1 MNWKG
6 VVLHHSASHDVS
18 ANTIDGWHKERGW
31 DGVGYHFVIRFDGS
45 IEVARDWKKAGAH
58 AVGRNTTHLGICF
71 TGDFT
76 KHSPTEDQMRAGIYL
91 CRGLKERFNLSSFEI
106 HHEQCPGPNFPFEEF
121 VKAINDKNAPIP
133 LVNQTKE
140 ETKLATNNAF
150 FDDVDPNHWA
160 NEAIGAVVKAGIMN
174 GTSADTFNPNGT
186 LTRAELA
193 VILQRALNL

>member
-1 MNWKG
+1 VNWKG

-58 AVGRNTTHLGICF
+58 AVGRNATHLGICF

-76 KHSPTEDQMRAGIYL
+76 KHAPTEEQMIAGIYL
-91 CRGLKERFNLSSFEI
+91 CRGLKERFSLKSFEF

-121 VKAINDKNAPIP
+121 VKAVNDKSAPIP
-133 LVNQTKE
+133 LTNQRKE
-140 ETKLATNNAF
+140 SAVQSFK
-150 FDDVDPNHWA
+150 DVDPKHWA
-160 NEAIGAVVKAGIMN
+160 HKAISAVVKAGIMN